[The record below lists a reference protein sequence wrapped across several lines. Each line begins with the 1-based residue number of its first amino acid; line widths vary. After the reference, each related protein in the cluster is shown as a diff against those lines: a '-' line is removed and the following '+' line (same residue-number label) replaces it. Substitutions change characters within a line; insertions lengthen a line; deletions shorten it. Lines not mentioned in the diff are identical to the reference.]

1 MRGLGSLSESN
12 PECSLAADRLEPAE
26 LSARRRHGAELL
38 RAAEPP
44 ADELAVLSTFNL
56 DLLPPFLAEALDRHG
71 VGARL
76 WLAGFG
82 QLAAEIA
89 NPDSE
94 LYRRA
99 PGDVL
104 LVPAPEDLLAPLY
117 VGDRGADPLELATE
131 RVAELR
137 GQVQTLLE
145 RLPGATIQ
153 VAVLGAERAPAEHLL
168 GPSAPAR
175 GQAALAHLDTGIRG
189 LGDLGGRVLMADFDW
204 AARQAGRAAL
214 HDARLWYLGRMR
226 LNPAGHALLADVVA
240 GGLAVERGIRR
251 RKVAAVDLD
260 GTLWGGVVG
269 EVGPTSVE
277 VGEEGVALAFQ
288 DFQRELVR
296 LHDSGVLI
304 VLCSKNDPEYAL
316 AAFDHP
322 SMVLR
327 REHVVAERVN
337 WRDKAT
343 NLREL
348 ADELDLGLESFV
360 FLDDNPRER
369 EWIRQAL
376 PMVTVPELPA
386 DPTERPAF
394 LARSP
399 WFRTLAVTDAD
410 RSRSASYRAQGSRRR
425 AQASAESFEDYLGSL
440 EQRLTIEPVTEATV
454 PRAAQL
460 CQRTNQF
467 NLTTRRHAQADIER
481 MLADPAYDLVTL
493 SVSDRFG
500 DSGITGFAIT
510 RHADERAELDTL
522 LLSCRLLGRCVE
534 DAFLAALARRAHE
547 RGAHTLLGAYEPTDR
562 NAQVADFLSDH
573 GFTAAGERRWELD
586 LENGLP
592 DPPPQ
597 LTIEEAV
604 HA

>member
-1 MRGLGSLSESN
+1 LVPDALS
-12 PECSLAADRLEPAE
+12 PEE
-26 LSARRRHGAELL
+26 LSARRRRGAELL

-44 ADELAVLSTFNL
+44 TRELAVLSTFNL

-71 VGARL
+71 VSARL

-89 NPDSE
+89 NPGSE
-94 LYRRA
+94 LYIRA
-99 PGDVL
+99 PDDVL

-117 VGDRGADPLELATE
+117 TSDGAADPRELAAE
-131 RVAELR
+131 RVDELR

-145 RLPGATIQ
+145 RLPAATIH
-153 VAVLGAERAPAEHLL
+153 VAVMGAERAPAEHLL
-168 GPSAPAR
+168 DPAAPGR
-175 GQAALAHLDTGIRG
+175 GQAALAHLDAGIRE
-189 LGDLGGRVLMADFDW
+189 LGELGGRVVIADFDW
-204 AARQAGRAAL
+204 AAREVGRAAVN
-214 HDARLWYLGRMR
+214 DARLWYLGRMR

-240 GGLAVERGIRR
+240 GGVAVQRGVGR

-260 GTLWGGVVG
+260 DTLWGGVVG
-269 EVGPTSVE
+269 ELGPTGIE

-304 VLCSKNDPEYAL
+304 VLCTKNDPEYAL

-337 WRDKAT
+337 WQDKAT
-343 NLREL
+343 NIREL
-348 ADELDLGLESFV
+348 AEELDLGLNSFV
-360 FLDDNPRER
+360 FFDDNPRER
-369 EWIRQAL
+369 EWVRQAL
-376 PMVTVPELPA
+376 PMVAVPELPA

-394 LARSP
+394 IARGP

-410 RSRSASYRAQGSRRR
+410 RMRSTSYRAQGDRRR
-425 AQASAESFEDYLGSL
+425 AQASAASFEDYLVSL
-440 EQRLTIEPVTEATV
+440 EQRVNIELVTEATV

-467 NLTTRRHAQADIER
+467 NLTTRRHTQADVER

-493 SVSDRFG
+493 SVTDRFG
-500 DSGITGFAIT
+500 DSGITGLGIT
-510 RHADERAELDTL
+510 LHADGRAELDTL
-522 LLSCRLLGRCVE
+522 LLSCRLLGRRVE
-534 DAFLAALARRAHE
+534 DAFLAVLARRARE
-547 RGAHTLLGAYEPTDR
+547 RGARTLLGAYEPTDR
-562 NAQVADFLSDH
+562 NAQVASFFPDR
-573 GFTAAGERRWELD
+573 GFTPTGERRWELD
-586 LENGLP
+586 LEADLP
-592 DPPPQ
+592 QPPSQ
-597 LTIEEAV
+597 LKIEEA
-604 HA
+604 AYA

>member
-1 MRGLGSLSESN
+1 LVPDALG
-12 PECSLAADRLEPAE
+12 PDE
-26 LSARRRHGAELL
+26 LSTRRRRGAELL

-44 ADELAVLSTFNL
+44 AGELAALSTFNL
-56 DLLPPFLAEALDRHG
+56 DLLPPFLAEALDRYG
-71 VGARL
+71 VGRRP

-89 NPDSE
+89 NPRSE
-94 LYRRA
+94 LYARA

-117 VGDRGADPLELATE
+117 AGDGGTDALELAAE
-131 RVAELR
+131 RIDELR
-137 GQVQTLLE
+137 GQVQMLLE
-145 RLPGATIQ
+145 RLPGATIH
-153 VAVLGAERAPAEHLL
+153 VAVMGAERAPAEHLL
-168 GPSAPAR
+168 APAAPGR
-175 GQAALAHLDTGIRG
+175 GQVALARLDAGIRE
-189 LGDLGGRVLMADFDW
+189 LGELGGRVVIADFDW
-204 AARQAGRAAL
+204 AARQVGRAAV

-240 GGLAVERGIRR
+240 GRVAVQRGVGR

-260 GTLWGGVVG
+260 DTLWGGVVG
-269 EVGPTSVE
+269 EVGPTGIE
-277 VGEEGVALAFQ
+277 VGEEGVALAFK

-296 LHDSGVLI
+296 LHGSGVLI
-304 VLCSKNDPEYAL
+304 ALCTKNDPEYAL

-337 WRDKAT
+337 WQDKAT

-348 ADELDLGLESFV
+348 AEELDLGLNSFV

-376 PMVTVPELPA
+376 PMVAVPELPG

-394 LARSP
+394 IARGP

-410 RSRSASYRAQGSRRR
+410 RTRAASYRAQRHRRR
-425 AQASAESFEDYLGSL
+425 AQASAASFEDYLASL
-440 EQRLTIEPVTEATV
+440 EQRLTIEPVTEATA

-467 NLTTRRHAQADIER
+467 NLTTRRHTQADVER
-481 MLADPAYDLVTL
+481 MLGDPAYDLVTL
-493 SVSDRFG
+493 RVADRFG
-500 DSGITGFAIT
+500 DSGITGLAIT
-510 RHADERAELDTL
+510 LHADGRAELDTL

-534 DAFLAALARRAHE
+534 DAFLAVLARRARE
-547 RGAHTLLGAYEPTDR
+547 RGAGTLVGAYEPTDR
-562 NAQVADFLSDH
+562 NAQVAAFFPDR
-573 GFTAAGERRWELD
+573 GFAPVGDRRWRLD
-586 LENGLP
+586 LEADLP
-592 DPPPQ
+592 EPPPQ
-597 LTIEEAV
+597 LTIQEAV

>member
-1 MRGLGSLSESN
+1 MAPETLG
-12 PECSLAADRLEPAE
+12 PDE
-26 LSARRRHGAELL
+26 LSARRRRGADLL
-38 RAAEPP
+38 RTAEP
-44 ADELAVLSTFNL
+44 AAGELAVLSTFNL
-56 DLLPPFLAEALDRHG
+56 DLLPPFLAEALDRYG

-89 NPDSE
+89 NPASE
-94 LYRRA
+94 LYARA

-117 VGDRGADPLELATE
+117 AGDDGADPLGLAAE
-131 RVAELR
+131 RVDELR

-145 RLPGATIQ
+145 RLPGATIH
-153 VAVLGAERAPAEHLL
+153 VAVMGAQRAPAEHLL
-168 GPSAPAR
+168 APAAPGR
-175 GQAALAHLDTGIRG
+175 GQAALAHLDAGIRD
-189 LGDLGGRVLMADFDW
+189 LGQLGGRVVIVDFDW
-204 AARQAGRAAL
+204 AARQVGRAAV

-226 LNPAGHALLADVVA
+226 LNPAGHALLAEVVA
-240 GGLAVERGIRR
+240 GGVAVHRGVGR

-260 GTLWGGVVG
+260 DTLWGGVVG
-269 EVGPTSVE
+269 EVGPTGVE

-296 LHDSGVLI
+296 LHESGVLI
-304 VLCSKNDPEYAL
+304 VLCTKNDPEYAL

-327 REHVVAERVN
+327 REHVVADRVN
-337 WRDKAT
+337 WQDKAT

-348 ADELDLGLESFV
+348 AAELDLGLDSFV
-360 FLDDNPRER
+360 FFDDNPRER

-394 LARSP
+394 LTRGQ

-410 RSRSASYRAQGSRRR
+410 RTRAATYRAQGRRRR
-425 AQASAESFEDYLGSL
+425 AQASAASFEDYLESL
-440 EQRLTIEPVTEATV
+440 KQRLTIEPVTDATV

-467 NLTTRRHAQADIER
+467 NLTTRRHTQADVER

-500 DSGITGFAIT
+500 ESGITGLAIT
-510 RHADERAELDTL
+510 LHADGRAEVDTL
-522 LLSCRLLGRCVE
+522 LLSCRLLGRGVE
-534 DAFLAALARRAHE
+534 DAFLAVLARRARE
-547 RGAHTLLGAYEPTDR
+547 RGASTLLGAYEPTDR
-562 NAQVADFLSDH
+562 NAQVA
-573 GFTAAGERRWELD
+573 GFFPDRGFAPAGERRWELD
-586 LENGLP
+586 LEADLP
-592 DPPPQ
+592 QPPPQ
-597 LTIEEAV
+597 LTIKEPA

>member
-1 MRGLGSLSESN
+1 VSLE
-12 PECSLAADRLEPAE
+12 E
-26 LSARRRHGAELL
+26 LSARRRRGAELL
-38 RAAEPP
+38 RVDEPP
-44 ADELAVLSTFNL
+44 AGELAVLSTFNL

-71 VGARL
+71 VGAGL

-89 NPDSE
+89 NPGSE
-94 LYRRA
+94 LYARA

-117 VGDRGADPLELATE
+117 TGDGGGADPLELVAE
-131 RVAELR
+131 RVDELR

-145 RLPGATIQ
+145 RLPGATIH
-153 VAVLGAERAPAEHLL
+153 VAVMGAERAPAEHLL
-168 GPSAPAR
+168 DPAAPGR
-175 GQAALAHLDTGIRG
+175 GQAALAHLDTAIRE
-189 LGDLGGRVLMADFDW
+189 LGELGGRVVIADFDW
-204 AARQAGRAAL
+204 AARQVGRAAV

-240 GGLAVERGIRR
+240 GGVAVQRGVGR

-260 GTLWGGVVG
+260 DTLWGGVVG
-269 EVGPTSVE
+269 ELGPTGVE
-277 VGEEGVALAFQ
+277 VGEEGIALAFQ

-296 LHDSGVLI
+296 LHDGGVLI
-304 VLCSKNDPEYAL
+304 VLCTKNDPEYAL

-337 WRDKAT
+337 WQDKAT

-348 ADELDLGLESFV
+348 ADELDLGLNSFV

-369 EWIRQAL
+369 EWVRQAL
-376 PMVTVPELPA
+376 PIVAVPELPA

-394 LARSP
+394 IARGP

-410 RSRSASYRAQGSRRR
+410 RKRSASYRAQGDRRR
-425 AQASAESFEDYLGSL
+425 AQASAASFEDYLESL
-440 EQRLTIEPVTEATV
+440 EQRLTIERVTEATV
-454 PRAAQL
+454 PRAVQL

-467 NLTTRRHAQADIER
+467 NLTTRRHTQADVER
-481 MLADPAYDLVTL
+481 MLADPAYELVTL
-493 SVSDRFG
+493 SVTDRFG
-500 DSGITGFAIT
+500 DSGITGLAIT
-510 RHADERAELDTL
+510 LHADGRAELDTL
-522 LLSCRLLGRCVE
+522 LLSCRLLGRRIE
-534 DAFLAALARRAHE
+534 DAFLAVLARRARE
-547 RGAHTLLGAYEPTDR
+547 RGARTLLGAYEPTDR
-562 NAQVADFLSDH
+562 NAQVASFFPDR
-573 GFTAAGERRWELD
+573 GFARIGERLWELD
-586 LENGLP
+586 LGAGLP
-592 DPPPQ
+592 QPPPQ
-597 LTIEEAV
+597 LRVQEAA

>member
-1 MRGLGSLSESN
+1 LASDAPGSE
-12 PECSLAADRLEPAE
+12 E
-26 LSARRRHGAELL
+26 LSVRRRRGAELL
-38 RAAEPP
+38 RVAEPP
-44 ADELAVLSTFNL
+44 TGELAVLSTFNL

-71 VGARL
+71 VGTRL

-89 NPDSE
+89 NPGSE
-94 LYRRA
+94 LYARS
-99 PGDVL
+99 PSDVL

-117 VGDRGADPLELATE
+117 AGDGDADPLELAAE
-131 RVAELR
+131 RVDELR

-145 RLPGATIQ
+145 RLPGATIH
-153 VAVLGAERAPAEHLL
+153 VAVIGAERAPAEHLL
-168 GPSAPAR
+168 APATPGR
-175 GQAALAHLDTGIRG
+175 GQAGLAHLDTGIRA
-189 LGDLGGRVLMADFDW
+189 LGDLGARVVIADFDW
-204 AARQAGRAAL
+204 AAREVGRAAV

-240 GGLAVERGIRR
+240 GLVAVHRGVGR

-260 GTLWGGVVG
+260 DTLWGGVVG
-269 EVGPTSVE
+269 EVGPSGVE

-304 VLCSKNDPEYAL
+304 VLCTKNDPEYAL

-337 WRDKAT
+337 WQDKAT

-348 ADELDLGLESFV
+348 AEELDLGLHSFV

-394 LARSP
+394 LGRGA

-410 RSRSASYRAQGSRRR
+410 RTRAASYRAQGHRRR
-425 AQASAESFEDYLGSL
+425 AQASASSFEDYLASL
-440 EQRLTIEPVTEATV
+440 EQRLTVEHVTEATV

-467 NLTTRRHAQADIER
+467 NLTTRRHTQADVER
-481 MLADPAYDLVTL
+481 MLADSAYDIVTL
-493 SVSDRFG
+493 SVTDRFG
-500 DSGITGFAIT
+500 DSGITGLAIT
-510 RHADERAELDTL
+510 LHADGRAELDTL
-522 LLSCRLLGRCVE
+522 LLSCRLLGRRVE
-534 DAFLAALARRAHE
+534 DAFLAVLARRARE
-547 RGAHTLLGAYEPTDR
+547 RGARALLGTYEPTDR
-562 NAQVADFLSDH
+562 NVQVAAFFPDR
-573 GFTAAGERRWELD
+573 GFTPAGERRWQLD
-586 LENGLP
+586 LEAGLP
-592 DPPPQ
+592 QPPPQ

>member
-1 MRGLGSLSESN
+1 MA
-12 PECSLAADRLEPAE
+12 PDTLAPDD
-26 LSARRRHGAELL
+26 LSARRRRGAELL

-44 ADELAVLSTFNL
+44 AGELAVLSTFNL

-89 NPDSE
+89 NPGSE
-94 LYRRA
+94 LYARV
-99 PGDVL
+99 PDDVL
-104 LVPAPEDLLAPLY
+104 LVPGPEDLLAQLY
-117 VGDRGADPLELATE
+117 AGDRAADPLELAAE
-131 RVAELR
+131 RVDELR

-145 RLPGATIQ
+145 RLPGTTIH
-153 VAVLGAERAPAEHLL
+153 VAVMGAERAPAEHLL
-168 GPSAPAR
+168 APAAPAR
-175 GQAALAHLDTGIRG
+175 GQAALALLDAGIRE
-189 LGDLGGRVLMADFDW
+189 LGELGARVVIADFDW

-226 LNPAGHALLADVVA
+226 LNPAGHALLADTVA
-240 GGLAVERGIRR
+240 GGAAVQRGVGR

-260 GTLWGGVVG
+260 DTLWGGVVG
-269 EVGPTSVE
+269 EVGPTGIE

-288 DFQRELVR
+288 DFQRGLVR
-296 LHDSGVLI
+296 LHNSGVLI
-304 VLCSKNDPEYAL
+304 VLCTKNDPEYAL

-327 REHVVAERVN
+327 REHVVSERVN
-337 WRDKAT
+337 WQDKAT

-348 ADELDLGLESFV
+348 ASELDLGLDSFV

-394 LARSP
+394 LAGGP

-410 RSRSASYRAQGSRRR
+410 RTRAASYRAQAHRRR
-425 AQASAESFEDYLGSL
+425 AQASAASFEDYLASL
-440 EQRLTIEPVTEATV
+440 HQRLTIEPLNEATV

-467 NLTTRRHAQADIER
+467 NLTTRRHTQADVDR

-493 SVSDRFG
+493 SVADRFG
-500 DSGITGFAIT
+500 DSGITGLAIT
-510 RHADERAELDTL
+510 LHTDGRAELDTL
-522 LLSCRLLGRCVE
+522 LLSCRLLGRRVE
-534 DAFLAALARRAHE
+534 DAFLSVLARRARE
-547 RGAHTLLGAYEPTDR
+547 RGAHTLLGAYEPTER
-562 NAQVADFLSDH
+562 NAQVAAFFPDR
-573 GFTAAGERRWELD
+573 GFTPAGERRWQLD
-586 LENGLP
+586 LEDDLP
-592 DPPPQ
+592 QPPPQ
-597 LTIEEAV
+597 LTIEEA
-604 HA
+604 AYA

>member
-1 MRGLGSLSESN
+1 M
-12 PECSLAADRLEPAE
+12 
-26 LSARRRHGAELL
+26 
-38 RAAEPP
+38 
-44 ADELAVLSTFNL
+44 LSTFNL
-56 DLLPPFLAEALDRHG
+56 DLLPPFLAEALDRYG
-71 VGARL
+71 VGARP

-89 NPDSE
+89 NPGSE
-94 LYRRA
+94 LYARA

-117 VGDRGADPLELATE
+117 TGNGGGADPRELAAE
-131 RVAELR
+131 RVDELR

-145 RLPGATIQ
+145 RLPGATIH

-168 GPSAPAR
+168 DPGAPGR
-175 GQAALAHLDTGIRG
+175 GQAALAHLDSGIRE
-189 LGDLGGRVLMADFDW
+189 LGELGWRVVIADFDW
-204 AARQAGRAAL
+204 AARQVGHAAV

-226 LNPAGHALLADVVA
+226 LNPAGHALLAEVVVA
-240 GGLAVERGIRR
+240 GIAVQRGVGR

-260 GTLWGGVVG
+260 DTLWGGVVG
-269 EVGPTSVE
+269 ELGPTGVD

-304 VLCSKNDPEYAL
+304 ALCTKNDPEYAL
-316 AAFDHP
+316 AAFGHP

-327 REHVVAERVN
+327 HEHVVAERVN
-337 WRDKAT
+337 WQDKAT

-348 ADELDLGLESFV
+348 AEELDLGLDSFV

-369 EWIRQAL
+369 EWVRQAL
-376 PMVTVPELPA
+376 PMVAVPELPA

-394 LARSP
+394 IARGP
-399 WFRTLAVTDAD
+399 WFRTLTVTDAD
-410 RSRSASYRAQGSRRR
+410 RKRSASYRAQGDRRR
-425 AQASAESFEDYLGSL
+425 AQASAASFEDYLASL

-454 PRAAQL
+454 PRTAQL

-467 NLTTRRHAQADIER
+467 NLTTRRHTEADIER
-481 MLADPAYDLVTL
+481 MLADPAHDLVTL

-500 DSGITGFAIT
+500 DSGITGVAIT
-510 RHADERAELDTL
+510 LHTDGRAELDTL
-522 LLSCRLLGRCVE
+522 LLSCRLLGRRVE
-534 DAFLAALARRAHE
+534 DAFLAVLARRARQ
-547 RGAHTLLGAYEPTDR
+547 RGARTFIGAYGPTDR
-562 NAQVADFLSDH
+562 NAQVASFFPDR
-573 GFTAAGERRWELD
+573 GFTPIGECRWELD
-586 LENGLP
+586 LEAGLP
-592 DPPPQ
+592 QPPPQ
-597 LTIEEAV
+597 LRIQEAA

>member
-1 MRGLGSLSESN
+1 MAPEALG
-12 PECSLAADRLEPAE
+12 PEE
-26 LSARRRHGAELL
+26 LSARRRRGTELL
-38 RAAEPP
+38 RAAEPL
-44 ADELAVLSTFNL
+44 ASELAVLSTFNL
-56 DLLPPFLAEALDRHG
+56 DLLPPFLAEALDRHE

-76 WLAGFG
+76 WLGGFG

-89 NPDSE
+89 NPSSE
-94 LYRRA
+94 LYARA
-99 PGDVL
+99 PTDVL

-117 VGDRGADPLELATE
+117 TGDDGADPLELAAE
-131 RVAELR
+131 RVEELR

-145 RLPGATIQ
+145 RLPGAT
-153 VAVLGAERAPAEHLL
+153 VHVTVMGAERAPAEHLL
-168 GPSAPAR
+168 APAAPGR
-175 GQAALAHLDTGIRG
+175 GQAALAHLDAGIRE
-189 LGDLGGRVLMADFDW
+189 LGELGVRVVIADFDW
-204 AARQAGRAAL
+204 AARERGRAAV

-240 GGLAVERGIRR
+240 GGVAVQRGVGR

-260 GTLWGGVVG
+260 DTLWGGVVG
-269 EVGPTSVE
+269 EVGPSGIE
-277 VGEEGVALAFQ
+277 IGEEGVALAFQ
-288 DFQRELVR
+288 DFQRELER
-296 LHDSGVLI
+296 LYKSGVLI
-304 VLCSKNDPEYAL
+304 ALCTKNDPEYAL

-327 REHVVAERVN
+327 REHVVAERIN
-337 WRDKAT
+337 WQDKAT

-348 ADELDLGLESFV
+348 ADELDLGLNSFV

-394 LARSP
+394 LGRGP
-399 WFRTLAVTDAD
+399 WFRTLVVTDAD
-410 RSRSASYRAQGSRRR
+410 RTRAASYRAQGRRRR
-425 AQASAESFEDYLGSL
+425 AKASAASFEDYLASL
-440 EQRLTIEPVTEATV
+440 DQRLTIEPVTEATV

-467 NLTTRRHAQADIER
+467 NLTTRRHTQADVER

-493 SVSDRFG
+493 SAADRFG
-500 DSGITGFAIT
+500 DSGITGLAIT
-510 RHADERAELDTL
+510 LHADGRAELDTL
-522 LLSCRLLGRCVE
+522 LLSCRLLGRRVE
-534 DAFLAALARRAHE
+534 DAFLAVLARRARE
-547 RGAHTLLGAYEPTDR
+547 RGARTLLGAYEPTER
-562 NAQVADFLSDH
+562 NLQVAAFFPDR
-573 GFTAAGERRWELD
+573 GFTPAGERRWQLD
-586 LENGLP
+586 LEAGVP
-592 DPPPQ
+592 QPPPE

>member
-1 MRGLGSLSESN
+1 MAPDTPG
-12 PECSLAADRLEPAE
+12 PDE
-26 LSARRRHGAELL
+26 LSARRRRGGDLL

-44 ADELAVLSTFNL
+44 AGELAVLSTFNL

-71 VGARL
+71 VGTRL

-89 NPDSE
+89 HPGSE
-94 LYRRA
+94 LYARA

-117 VGDRGADPLELATE
+117 AGDDGADPLGLAAE
-131 RVAELR
+131 RVDELR
-137 GQVQTLLE
+137 GQVQTLFE
-145 RLPGATIQ
+145 RLPGATIH
-153 VAVLGAERAPAEHLL
+153 VSVMGAQRAPAEHLL
-168 GPSAPAR
+168 APAAPAR
-175 GQAALAHLDTGIRG
+175 GQAALAHLDAGIRE
-189 LGDLGGRVLMADFDW
+189 LGKLGGRVVIVDFDW
-204 AARQAGRAAL
+204 AARQVGRAAV
-214 HDARLWYLGRMR
+214 HDPRLWYLGRMR
-226 LNPAGHALLADVVA
+226 LNPAGHALLAEVVA
-240 GGLAVERGIRR
+240 AAVAVHRGVGR

-260 GTLWGGVVG
+260 DTLWGGVVG
-269 EVGPTSVE
+269 EVGPTGVE

-304 VLCSKNDPEYAL
+304 VLCTKNDPEYAL

-327 REHVVAERVN
+327 REHVVADRVN

-348 ADELDLGLESFV
+348 AAELELGLDSFV
-360 FLDDNPRER
+360 FFDDNPRER

-394 LARSP
+394 LASGQ
-399 WFRTLAVTDAD
+399 WFRTLVVTDAD
-410 RSRSASYRAQGSRRR
+410 RTRAATYRAQGGRRR
-425 AQASAESFEDYLGSL
+425 AQASAASFEDYLDSL
-440 EQRLTIEPVTEATV
+440 EQRLRIEPVTDATV

-467 NLTTRRHAQADIER
+467 NLTTRRHTQADVER

-500 DSGITGFAIT
+500 ESGITGLAIT
-510 RHADERAELDTL
+510 LHADGRAELDTL
-522 LLSCRLLGRCVE
+522 LLSCRLLGRSVE
-534 DAFLAALARRAHE
+534 DAFLAVLARRARE
-547 RGAHTLLGAYEPTDR
+547 RGASTLLGAYEPTDR
-562 NAQVADFLSDH
+562 NAQVAAFFPDRGL
-573 GFTAAGERRWELD
+573 TPAGERRWELD
-586 LENGLP
+586 LEADP
-592 DPPPQ
+592 PQPPPQ
-597 LTIEEAV
+597 LTIEEPA

>member
-1 MRGLGSLSESN
+1 VSLE
-12 PECSLAADRLEPAE
+12 E
-26 LSARRRHGAELL
+26 LSARRRRGAELL
-38 RAAEPP
+38 RVDEPP
-44 ADELAVLSTFNL
+44 AGELAVLSTFNL

-71 VGARL
+71 VGAGL

-89 NPDSE
+89 NPGSE
-94 LYRRA
+94 LYARA

-117 VGDRGADPLELATE
+117 TGDGGGADPLELVAE
-131 RVAELR
+131 RVDELR

-145 RLPGATIQ
+145 RLPGATIH
-153 VAVLGAERAPAEHLL
+153 VAVMGAERAPAEHLL
-168 GPSAPAR
+168 DPAAPGR
-175 GQAALAHLDTGIRG
+175 GQAALAHLDTAIRE
-189 LGDLGGRVLMADFDW
+189 LGELGGRVVIADFDW
-204 AARQAGRAAL
+204 AARQVGRAAV

-240 GGLAVERGIRR
+240 GGVAVQRGVGR

-260 GTLWGGVVG
+260 DTLWGGVVG
-269 EVGPTSVE
+269 ELGPTGVE
-277 VGEEGVALAFQ
+277 VGEEGIALAFQ

-296 LHDSGVLI
+296 LHDGGVLI
-304 VLCSKNDPEYAL
+304 VLCTKNDPEYAL

-337 WRDKAT
+337 WQDKAT

-348 ADELDLGLESFV
+348 ADELDLGLNSFV

-369 EWIRQAL
+369 EWVRQAL
-376 PMVTVPELPA
+376 PMVAVPELPA

-394 LARSP
+394 IAHGP

-410 RSRSASYRAQGSRRR
+410 RKRSASYRAQGDRRR
-425 AQASAESFEDYLGSL
+425 AQASAASFEDYLESL
-440 EQRLTIEPVTEATV
+440 EQRLIIERVTEATV
-454 PRAAQL
+454 PRAVQL

-467 NLTTRRHAQADIER
+467 NLTTRRHTQADVER
-481 MLADPAYDLVTL
+481 MLADPAYELVTL
-493 SVSDRFG
+493 SVTDRFG
-500 DSGITGFAIT
+500 DSGITGLAIT
-510 RHADERAELDTL
+510 LHADGRAELDTL
-522 LLSCRLLGRCVE
+522 LLSCRLLGRRIE
-534 DAFLAALARRAHE
+534 DAFLAVLARRARE
-547 RGAHTLLGAYEPTDR
+547 RGARTLLGAYEPTDR
-562 NAQVADFLSDH
+562 NAQVASFFPDR
-573 GFTAAGERRWELD
+573 GFARIGERLWELD
-586 LENGLP
+586 LGAGLP
-592 DPPPQ
+592 QPPPQ
-597 LTIEEAV
+597 LRVQEAA

>member
-1 MRGLGSLSESN
+1 MVPDAVS
-12 PECSLAADRLEPAE
+12 PEE
-26 LSARRRHGAELL
+26 LSARRRRGAELL

-44 ADELAVLSTFNL
+44 AGELAVLSTFNL
-56 DLLPPFLAEALDRHG
+56 DLLPPFLAEALERHR

-89 NPDSE
+89 NPGSE
-94 LYRRA
+94 LYARA

-117 VGDRGADPLELATE
+117 RGDGGADPRELAAE
-131 RVAELR
+131 GVEELR
-137 GQVQTLLE
+137 EQVQALLE
-145 RLPGATIQ
+145 RLPGATIY
-153 VAVLGAERAPAEHLL
+153 VAVMGAERAPAEHLL
-168 GPSAPAR
+168 APAAPGR
-175 GQAALAHLDTGIRG
+175 GQAALTQLDTGIRE
-189 LGDLGGRVLMADFDW
+189 LGELGGRVVIADFDW
-204 AARQAGRAAL
+204 AARQVGRAAV

-240 GGLAVERGIRR
+240 GVVAVQRGVGR

-260 GTLWGGVVG
+260 DTLWGGVVG
-269 EVGPTSVE
+269 EVGPTGVE
-277 VGEEGVALAFQ
+277 VGEEGVALAYQ

-296 LHDSGVLI
+296 LHESGVLI
-304 VLCSKNDPEYAL
+304 VLCTKNDPEYAL

-337 WRDKAT
+337 WQDKAT

-348 ADELDLGLESFV
+348 ADELDLALHSFV

-369 EWIRQAL
+369 EWVRQAL
-376 PMVTVPELPA
+376 PMVAVPELPA

-394 LARSP
+394 IAGGP

-410 RSRSASYRAQGSRRR
+410 RTRSASYRAQGHRRR
-425 AQASAESFEDYLGSL
+425 AKASAASFEEYLASL
-440 EQRLTIEPVTEATV
+440 EQRLTIELVTEATV

-467 NLTTRRHAQADIER
+467 NLTTRRHTQADVER

-493 SVSDRFG
+493 SVTDRFG
-500 DSGITGFAIT
+500 DSGITGLAIT
-510 RHADERAELDTL
+510 LHADGRAELDTL
-522 LLSCRLLGRCVE
+522 LLSCRLLGRRVE
-534 DAFLAALARRAHE
+534 DAFLAVLARRAREH
-547 RGAHTLLGAYEPTDR
+547 GARTLLGAYEPTDR
-562 NAQVADFLSDH
+562 NAQVASFFPDR
-573 GFTAAGERRWELD
+573 GFTSIGERRWELD
-586 LENGLP
+586 LQAGLP
-592 DPPPQ
+592 QPPPQ
-597 LTIEEAV
+597 LAIQEVA